1 MVDLRRDQPV
11 LEGDRVILRP
21 FVRSDGPAIGPA
33 AGDGKLRELF
43 YTAVPGPDTIKG
55 YL

>member
-1 MVDLRRDQPV
+1 MSDMWRDQPM

-21 FVRSDGPAIGPA
+21 IVRSDGPAIGPA